1 MIGTGE
7 HGVGEGKRK
16 YLVGELGQGTV
27 DFLKT
32 IKQTL
37 DPLNLFNPGKVSSI
51 SQFQQSIKQLSFLC
65 SSTPTR
71 GFLAIFIILNVCA
84 Y

>member
-37 DPLNLFNPGKVSSI
+37 DPFNLFNPGKVSLI
-51 SQFQQSIKQLSFLC
+51 S
-65 SSTPTR
+65 
-71 GFLAIFIILNVCA
+71 
-84 Y
+84 